1 MVLSIF
7 IVKVDRPITCF
18 YVCVLYVLYDSW
30 VSTDLSVSIKTT
42 TTLFRSLIQPLWNWI
57 YFFIENI
64 NICLNFLSFGCK
76 TKQEAEICRRER
88 QRPVI
93 THSQFNGCGWPGD
106 AIDLVLPKYFQ
117 EYGDVSLHFAS
128 SPSEVSWGCKFVDG
142 MPNLQETLC
151 YKLDDVSA
159 SPMRNR
165 HLISNTKHVVR

>member
-1 MVLSIF
+1 MLGCPSHNPLTYPVRAL
-7 IVKVDRPITCF
+7 VVP
-18 YVCVLYVLYDSW
+18 VCLDH
-30 VSTDLSVSIKTT
+30 
-42 TTLFRSLIQPLWNWI
+42 LFNHCGTEYI
-57 YFFIENI
+57 FFIENI

-88 QRPVI
+88 QRPII
-93 THSQFNGCGWPGD
+93 THSQFNGCCWPGD
-106 AIDLVLPKYFQ
+106 AIDFVLPKYFQ
-117 EYGDVSLHFAS
+117 EHGDVSLHFAS